1 MITLLRFVVVCS
13 LVVVSAM
20 VLAAIAHPRQPSAVE
35 AFGLSRMPTPADLPP
50 QHPQGPTVQ
59 DNWEQHALTTVASN
73 WEQRGALTKRA
84 ADLDVFPPGFGEPGG
99 SFVGKQ
105 GKKQVAKQSM
115 SSFHASRINSQRQ
128 QLSKVSGNEIIGDP
142 ARVDQPGRGELIFS
156 SDGTPVQPTPWDL
169 QWNGGTPGW
178 AKKGGKD
185 VYFGEGLRKA
195 AKPLS
200 PARKQAALLES
211 EADKFEPRSTALL
224 WARAKMEASE
234 GANAIIKEGTERLGA
249 TIDKQKSVKSGGS
262 KRLKKEL
269 RDLTE
274 YVLAARK
281 SRE

>member
-1 MITLLRFVVVCS
+1 M
-13 LVVVSAM
+13 
-20 VLAAIAHPRQPSAVE
+20 
-35 AFGLSRMPTPADLPP
+35 
-50 QHPQGPTVQ
+50 Q
-59 DNWEQHALTTVASN
+59 DNWEQRGALTTVAQRGALTTVADN

-99 SFVGKQ
+99 SFIGEQ
-105 GKKQVAKQSM
+105 GKKQVAKQSL
-115 SSFHASRINSQRQ
+115 SSFHASRINSRRQ

-156 SDGTPVQPTPWDL
+156 SDGSPVQPTPWDL

-178 AKKGGKD
+178 AKKSGGKD

-211 EADKFEPRSTALL
+211 EADTFEPRSTALM

-234 GANAIIKEGTERLGA
+234 GASAIIKEGTERLRA
-249 TIDKQKSVKSGGS
+249 TIDKQKSVKSGDS

-274 YVLAARK
+274 YVLGDRK
-281 SRE
+281 GRE